1 MNTFFTLASTFNI
14 DYIFNH
20 NLKKIFVLLKC
31 FLHIAFSILGLLKKQ
46 NFFWYFFF
54 ITIVQ
59 IAHYYYDNGKMLK
72 IYYFDPLYL
81 LSTPFLSNLI
91 GPIKVIF
98 IQIIKFL
105 YGLYLY
111 ARIQMENHFYCYQ
124 DKPSSQWYH
133 GVCPP
138 YNTNKNTIRT
148 SYPICSQE
156 NCLTKPNIR
165 PLVYHIVSY
174 VVILIIIGF
183 LFSLFEIR
191 KILKNEQKS

>member
-1 MNTFFTLASTFNI
+1 MNTFFTLASTFNV
-14 DYIFNH
+14 DYLFNPK
-20 NLKKIFVLLKC
+20 LKKIFVVLKC
-31 FLHIAFSILGLLKKQ
+31 LIHIIFSILGLLKKQ
-46 NFFWYFFF
+46 EFFLY
-54 ITIVQ
+54 ISMILLVQ
-59 IAHYYYDNGKMLK
+59 IAHYYYDVGIMLK

-81 LSTPFLSNLI
+81 LSTPFLTTFV
-91 GPIKVIF
+91 GPIKVIL
-98 IQIIKFL
+98 IQIIKFT

-124 DKPSSQWYH
+124 DKPFSQWYH

-138 YNTNKNTIRT
+138 YNTGANTIRT

-165 PLVYHIVSY
+165 PLVYNIVTY
-174 VVILIIIGF
+174 VVFLIVIGF

-191 KILKNEQKS
+191 KILKNEQ